1 MPITRTITI
10 GSKRKTRTKAPA
22 EPSFKRKPNP
32 KGKHLVV
39 VESPAKAKTI
49 EKILGPDYKVLASK
63 GHLRDLPQKT
73 LGVDIDDNFKPEY
86 VNSRTRKTLSRHSR
100 RKQTIAGTFIWQRT
114 LIAKERPFRHLAKL
128 LDVNPEDNVR
138 IAFHEITAP
147 AIKEAIKHPGPI
159 DLNRVDAQ
167 QARRVL
173 DRLVGYKLSPWLWKQ
188 VYRGLS
194 AGRVQSVAT
203 RLICERE
210 EEIRAFKQ
218 EEYWTIE
225 CVYTTPEGDA
235 FNAKLAQIIGKP
247 AELHNEEEAEKQQ
260 QASGIRMRM

>member
-86 VNSRTRKTLSRHSR
+86 VNSKDKEDVIKTL
-100 RKQTIAGTFIWQRT
+100 Q
-114 LIAKERPFRHLAKL
+114 KEANHCRDIYLATDPDREGEAISWHLAKL

-147 AIKEAIKHPGPI
+147 A
-159 DLNRVDAQ
+159 
-167 QARRVL
+167 
-173 DRLVGYKLSPWLWKQ
+173 
-188 VYRGLS
+188 
-194 AGRVQSVAT
+194 
-203 RLICERE
+203 
-210 EEIRAFKQ
+210 
-218 EEYWTIE
+218 
-225 CVYTTPEGDA
+225 
-235 FNAKLAQIIGKP
+235 
-247 AELHNEEEAEKQQ
+247 
-260 QASGIRMRM
+260 

>member
-63 GHLRDLPQKT
+63 GYLRDLPQKT

-86 VNSRTRKTLSRHSR
+86 VNSKDKEDVIKTL
-100 RKQTIAGTFIWQRT
+100 Q
-114 LIAKERPFRHLAKL
+114 KEANHCRDIYLATDPDREGEAISWHLAKL

-203 RLICERE
+203 RLICKRE

-218 EEYWTIE
+218 EEY
-225 CVYTTPEGDA
+225 
-235 FNAKLAQIIGKP
+235 
-247 AELHNEEEAEKQQ
+247 
-260 QASGIRMRM
+260 

>member
-1 MPITRTITI
+1 M
-10 GSKRKTRTKAPA
+10 
-22 EPSFKRKPNP
+22 
-32 KGKHLVV
+32 
-39 VESPAKAKTI
+39 
-49 EKILGPDYKVLASK
+49 
-63 GHLRDLPQKT
+63 
-73 LGVDIDDNFKPEY
+73 
-86 VNSRTRKTLSRHSR
+86 
-100 RKQTIAGTFIWQRT
+100 
-114 LIAKERPFRHLAKL
+114 
-128 LDVNPEDNVR
+128 NPEDNVR

-203 RLICERE
+203 RLICKRE

-235 FNAKLAQIIGKP
+235 FNAKLAQISGKP
-247 AELHNEEEAEKQQ
+247 AELHNEEEAEKAAAGVRNKNADVVSVTKTKKQRKTKPPYTTSTMQQ
-260 QASGIRMRM
+260 DAVNKLNFGSKKTMLLAQELYEGIELPEQGHVGLITYMRTDSTRISDEMVKQAREYIGRLYGDKSVSYTHLTLPTNSLV